1 MNNNYFDNDE
11 CQNNFR
17 RPLPIRPIFCVM
29 QTPTGPTGPTYTLFS
44 ESKWYFL
51 TIFLI

>member
-1 MNNNYFDNDE
+1 MNNNYFDNDD

-29 QTPTGPTGPTYTLFS
+29 QTPTGPTGPTPGIGPTGP
-44 ESKWYFL
+44 
-51 TIFLI
+51 TA